1 MRRSIAIL
9 AVAVAGTSPARAEPV
24 NVVRDDRPPPDF
36 RAAVVVVSDAQVHNP
51 FGDFVP
57 VMQTLPSDWMTRVAV
72 RPPELD
78 LLSLDLLERL
88 LADSA
93 SRYSAAPLLHLGD
106 ASDVSCTDE
115 LARFF
120 ETMNRSGRPWA
131 YAPGNHDGF
140 FFGNAH
146 LREGAAD
153 ALSNLGL
160 GLDAWSKG
168 CRNAGRPMDKAEVVR
183 MYVAN
188 LRRVA
193 ARADFTCKTIAA
205 ALPEKPGADGSL
217 ACAAGESTPFLAA
230 VAWHIDA
237 REPWHSWVAQKVQL
251 GAPGARW
258 SGVLWDTASYTRP
271 PAFATVGPA
280 YAAGL
285 VGEVPSDELD
295 AVRRLIAGGGGRT
308 IVFGHHHYAALTDA
322 AKKALFGWIKAGDV
336 MMYMSGHTHA
346 GHWINHYGVEA
357 GDKEQ
362 ARETE
367 SVRWTELN
375 LGSTVDWPIEYRA
388 LAVSAPAPKGPPTIH
403 APIYKLDEI
412 TACAGD
418 VIQKDF
424 EAYKK
429 ALVPGGKTYA
439 EYANRALLD
448 VFRRL
453 VSIAPTAVTPSNG
466 GAIDWPCGDCRAD
479 AAVLE
484 AIRKAVAS
492 DDVDAQTR
500 LLVALARFDEGRPLA
515 QAARADRDRLRR
527 CYAFVASRQETNQ
540 GDPFSAP
547 GDECTLDTQCGANRY
562 CNTGIE
568 GIGRNVC
575 RPRIADGGACTK
587 DHQCVSGRCSPWR
600 PQDGQAT
607 GICYTPASRAGG
619 QSCRIDLECR
629 AGKCNSNKVCVCKDD
644 GDCPSGSYCDVGL
657 DLHQNSCK
665 RKLGDGESCGVGVNI
680 GHRCQSG
687 KCILGKCK

>member
-1 MRRSIAIL
+1 MRHAFSFFALL
-9 AVAVAGTSPARAEPV
+9 AAVSAAHADPV
-24 NVVRDDRPPPDF
+24 NVSRDDRAPPDF

-57 VMQTLPSDWMTRVAV
+57 VMQTVPSDWLTRVAV

-88 LADSA
+88 LGDSA
-93 SRYSAAPLLHLGD
+93 TRYGQTPLLHLGD

-115 LARFF
+115 FARFLD
-120 ETMNRSGRPWA
+120 TMTRSGRPWA

-153 ALSNLGL
+153 ALANLGL
-160 GLDAWSKG
+160 GLDAWNKG
-168 CRNAGRPMDKAEVVR
+168 CKNAGRPMDKAEVVR

-193 ARADFTCKTIAA
+193 ARPDFTCRTIAA
-205 ALPEKPGADGSL
+205 ALPQAPGADGNL
-217 ACAAGESTPFLAA
+217 ACAAGEATPFLAA

-237 REPWHSWVAQKVQL
+237 REPWHSWVVQKVQL
-251 GAPGARW
+251 GSPDARW
-258 SGVLWDTASYTRP
+258 TGILWDTASYVRP

-285 VGEVPSDELD
+285 VGEVPPDEL
-295 AVRRLIAGGGGRT
+295 AVLGRLLAGTGGRA
-308 IVFGHHHYAALTDA
+308 IVFGHHHYASLTEEA
-322 AKKALFGWIKAGDV
+322 RKALFGWIRAGDV
-336 MMYMSGHTHA
+336 MMYMSGHTHN
-346 GHWINHYGVEA
+346 GHWISHYGVEA
-357 GDKEQ
+357 GDKEA
-362 ARETE
+362 ARATE

-388 LAVSAPAPKGPPTIH
+388 LAVSAPAANRTTTIN
-403 APIYKLDEI
+403 APIYRLDE
-412 TACAGD
+412 TAACAGD
-418 VIQKDF
+418 VIEKDF

-429 ALVPGGKTYA
+429 ALVPGGATYS
-439 EYANRALLD
+439 EYANRALFD

-453 VSIAPTAVTPSNG
+453 LGIAPTAVTPTNV
-466 GAIDWPCGDCRAD
+466 GAIQWPCADCRAD
-479 AAVLE
+479 SAVLE
-484 AIRKAVAS
+484 AIRKMSAS
-492 DDVDAQTR
+492 NDLDAQAR
-500 LLVALARFDEGRPLA
+500 MLVALARFDAERPLA
-515 QAARADRDRLRR
+515 AAPRADRDRLRR
-527 CYAFVASRQETNQ
+527 CYAFIASRQETNQ

-547 GDECTLDTQCGANRY
+547 SDECTLDSQCGASRY
-562 CNTGIE
+562 CNTGVE

-587 DHQCVSGRCSPWR
+587 EHQCTSGRCSPWR

-644 GDCPSGSYCDVGL
+644 GDCAGGFYCDQGL
-657 DLHQNSCK
+657 DLHQNACK
-665 RKLGDGESCGVGVNI
+665 RKLADGESCGVGIDI
-680 GHRCQSG
+680 GRRCQSG